1 MRWKPVAA
9 VLFVFACAIALYL
22 DFQHDGL
29 IARWTRP
36 WFAPANGVN
45 EREDDHD
52 DHAGHDHGSGGQA
65 LMLTEQARKNLGLT
79 AEYLQPMALETYY
92 RSLSVPGIIVERPG
106 KTRLQ
111 VSTPLTGTVTDLLV
125 TEGETVI
132 PGTPLF
138 RLRLTHED
146 LVQTQTQFLQ
156 TLGERDVERREMA
169 RLQGLSDS
177 GAVAGRLL
185 LEREYEV
192 EKLEAMLQAQRE
204 ALRLHG
210 LSEQH
215 IQDVETSRR
224 LLQELEIVAP
234 SPEDHDHDE
243 LRLSTNPFRQVSMSD
258 EIHEAELVILNLRVA
273 RGQSVQAGEKL
284 CELADY
290 SQLQI
295 EGKAFEKD
303 AAAIA
308 RAEQNGWKL
317 TAVIDRGNTEEVIN
331 NLQLTYVA
339 NAVNKETRTL
349 PFYSRLRNVLV
360 RDQTNAEGKRFV
372 SWKYRLGQRLRVFVP
387 VEVWENEFVLP
398 NEAVVREGADYF
410 VYRQNGDEFEQVPVH
425 AKHRDSRSTVIAN
438 DGSIFPGDV
447 IARRSAHQMQ
457 MAIKNAAGG
466 GVDPHAGHSH

>member
-9 VLFVFACAIALYL
+9 ILFVIALIVALIL
-22 DFQHDGL
+22 DFQYNGL
-29 IARWTRP
+29 IAQWTRAYLQP
-36 WFAPANGVN
+36 TEVEAGS
-45 EREDDHD
+45 EDQDDHS
-52 DHAGHDHGSGGQA
+52 GHDHGSHENS
-65 LMLTEQARKNLGLT
+65 LHLTEQARKNLGLT
-79 AEYLQPMALETYY
+79 AEYLRPIELETFY
-92 RSLSVPGIIVERPG
+92 RTLSVPGIIVERPG

-111 VSTPLTGTVTDLLV
+111 VATPLTGIVTDLLV
-125 TEGETVI
+125 TEGETVS

-156 TLGERDVERREMA
+156 TLGERDVERREVT
-169 RLQGLSDS
+169 RLEGLSES

-185 LEREYEV
+185 LERQYAV
-192 EKLEAMLQAQRE
+192 EKLEALLQAQRE

-210 LSEQH
+210 LTERHLQE
-215 IQDVETSRR
+215 VESTRK

-234 SPEDHDHDE
+234 SPQDHDHDD
-243 LRLSTNPFRQVSMSD
+243 LRLSTNPFRQVSMSED
-258 EIHEAELVILNLRVA
+258 PHEAELIILHLRVA
-273 RGQSVQAGEKL
+273 RGQSVQAGETL

-290 SQLQI
+290 SQLRI

-303 AAAIA
+303 ADAIA
-308 RAEQNGWKL
+308 RAEQQGWKL
-317 TAVIDRGNTEEVIN
+317 NAVIDRGDEDQVIE
-331 NLQLTYVA
+331 NLPISYVA
-339 NAVNKETRTL
+339 NAVNEETRTL

-360 RDQTNAEGKRFV
+360 RDEKDAEGKRFI

-387 VEVWENEFVLP
+387 VEVWEQQFVLP

-410 VYRQNGDEFEQVPVH
+410 VFRENGDDFEQVPVH
-425 AKHRDSRSTVIAN
+425 VKYRDSRSSVIAN

-447 IARRSAHQMQ
+447 IARRAAHQMQ

-466 GVDPHAGHSH
+466 GVDPHAGHNH